1 MTVDNNHH
9 VELATLA
16 SSYFGKIYKATET
29 FHAGMELIN
38 KNQMLMVVVLSSK
51 ISKSSFGG
59 LTFGILLLSGNH
71 LYCYYTYMDLGD
83 CKLYFPKCLEL
94 VE

>member
-1 MTVDNNHH
+1 MDNNHH
-9 VELATLA
+9 AELTTLA
-16 SSYFGKIYKATET
+16 SSYFGKIYKVTGA
-29 FHAGMELIN
+29 FHAGMELLN
-38 KNQMLMVVVLSSK
+38 KNQMLMVVGLSSK
-51 ISKSSFGG
+51 ISKSSSGG

-83 CKLYFPKCLEL
+83 SKLYFPQCLEL